1 MIPILK
7 DTGFP
12 TRMSFGLFKLL
23 YKKRKFDEFG
33 LRYSSRVLDAM
44 KPQLCILPLEWLA
57 DFVDA
62 VTYAMVLTITRKPF
76 THEAQVAK
84 DRIVS
89 AISDGPVHYNHINT
103 TGIGNLAYVAL
114 YYPHEYVR
122 KEALRLLENCMNEH
136 IARQAALQSS

>member
-1 MIPILK
+1 MIPRLK
-7 DTGFP
+7 DTNL
-12 TRMSFGLFKLL
+12 TIRMSFGLFKLF

-33 LRYSSRVLDAM
+33 LRYSSRVLNAM

-57 DFVDA
+57 EFVDTI
-62 VTYAMVLTITRKPF
+62 TYGMVLTITEKPF

-89 AISDGPVHYNHINT
+89 AISNGPVHYNHIST

-114 YYPHEYVR
+114 NG
-122 KEALRLLENCMNEH
+122 L
-136 IARQAALQSS
+136 